1 MSNCKYSDLC
11 AGKGVAAST
20 LRRKKKKTETK
31 QNWFFFGVCRF
42 LWCKYSYHDFN
53 YQSNITEY
61 RVEKKYAQLIPY
73 NENKPAPEHSW
84 AFCCL
89 VL

>member
-1 MSNCKYSDLC
+1 MSNYKYSDLC

-20 LRRKKKKTETK
+20 LRRKKKKNQK
-31 QNWFFFGVCRF
+31 QNKTDFVSGVCRF

-73 NENKPAPEHSW
+73 NENKPAPEHS
-84 AFCCL
+84 
-89 VL
+89 